1 LIIKKFIKFLNRGY
15 DYVNKMLLDFIMFAE
30 FDESESP
37 LIKVKM
43 NNVPE
48 SDYEFNSFLDK
59 WSELYEKRRD
69 FKFLFDTTNV
79 GLPHIK
85 YSIKMSQFIKELK
98 KKEYQYLQESIILIN
113 NNKVKWLLDFI
124 FTIQPPVAPVYI
136 YNIENG
142 LENPLNLET
151 IKNNDQTEKVEPG
164 KSWLPIL

>member
-1 LIIKKFIKFLNRGY
+1 
-15 DYVNKMLLDFIMFAE
+15 MFAE
-30 FDESESP
+30 FDESNFP
-37 LIKVKM
+37 LIKVVM

-48 SDYEFNSFLDK
+48 TDLEFSNFIDK
-59 WSELYEKRRD
+59 WKQYYENKED

-98 KKEYQYLQESIILIN
+98 KEPYQYLQESIILIN

-142 LENPLNLET
+142 LDSPLNLET
-151 IKNNDQTEKVEPG
+151 IKNNDQTEKVDPG